1 VIVAAKVG
9 ILGGGE
15 LGRQVER
22 LIAAHAGPVAVQWFD
37 DVRAAAGEPGVVALR
52 DYAKDQFA
60 RLRFHVAI
68 GYRHLAL
75 RLELLDDLARLGRAT
90 PRLVHPTAWVAPG
103 AQIAAGAIVY
113 PACCIDERV
122 DVGRGAVLHNR
133 VTLSHDT
140 KVGACAYLSPAVTT
154 AGRVTIGARAF
165 LGTGVVC
172 ADGVTIG
179 DGAVVGIG
187 TVVTSDVPPGRSAI
201 GNPMRL
207 LDHPLDL
214 H

>member
-1 VIVAAKVG
+1 VSVAKIGIV
-9 ILGGGE
+9 GGGE
-15 LGRQVER
+15 LGRQVEQ
-22 LIAAHAGPVAVQWFD
+22 LLAAHAGPVAVHWFD
-37 DVRAAAGEPGVVALR
+37 DTRAAAGEQGVAALR
-52 DYAKDQFA
+52 DYAKDAFA
-60 RLRFHVAI
+60 GLRFHVAI

-75 RLELLDDLARLGRAT
+75 RLELIDDLARLGRAA
-90 PRLVHPTAWVAPG
+90 PRLVHPTAWVAPS
-103 AQIAAGAIVY
+103 AQVAAGAIVY
-113 PACCIDERV
+113 PACCVDEGV

-140 KVGACAYLSPAVTT
+140 KVGACAYLSPGVTT

-165 LGTGVVC
+165 LGAGVVC

-207 LDHPLDL
+207 LDKPLEL
-214 H
+214 R

>member
-1 VIVAAKVG
+1 MAPRCG

-22 LIAAHAGPVAVQWFD
+22 LLAAHAGPVEVRWFD
-37 DVRAAAGEPGVVALR
+37 DVRAAAGEAGVAGLR
-52 DYAKDQFA
+52 DYAKEESA

-75 RLELLDDLARLGRAT
+75 RLELLDDLTRLGRAT
-90 PRLVHPTAWVAPG
+90 PRLIHPTAWVAPS
-103 AQIAAGAIVY
+103 AQVAPGAIVY
-113 PACCIDERV
+113 PECCLDEGV

-140 KVGACAYLSPAVTT
+140 TVGACAYLSPGVTT
-154 AGRVTIGARAF
+154 AGRVRIGERAF
-165 LGTGVVC
+165 LGAGVVC

-179 DGAVVGIG
+179 DGAIVGIG
-187 TVVTSDVPPGRSAI
+187 TVVSADVAPGRSAI

-207 LDHPLDL
+207 LDKPLEL
-214 H
+214 R

>member
-1 VIVAAKVG
+1 MAKVG

-15 LGRQVER
+15 FGRQVED
-22 LIAAHAGPVAVQWFD
+22 LIAAHAGPVTVQWFD
-37 DVRAAAGEPGVVALR
+37 DVRAAAGETGVAKLR
-52 DYAKDQFA
+52 EYGKDEFA

-68 GYRHLAL
+68 GYKHLAL
-75 RLELLDDLARLGRAT
+75 RMELLDDLARLSRAT
-90 PRLVHPTAWVAPG
+90 PRLVHPTAWVAPS
-103 AQIAAGAIVY
+103 AQIAAGAIIY
-113 PACCIDERV
+113 PACCVDEGV
-122 DVGRGAVLHNR
+122 EVGRGAVLHNR

-140 KVGACAYLSPAVTT
+140 NVGACAYLSPGVTT

-165 LGTGVVC
+165 LGAGVVV

-179 DGAVVGIG
+179 EGAVVGIG

-207 LDHPLDL
+207 LDKPLDL
-214 H
+214 R

>member
-1 VIVAAKVG
+1 MARVG

-15 LGRQVER
+15 LGRQVES
-22 LIAAHAGPVAVQWFD
+22 LLAAHAGPVTVQWFD
-37 DVRAAAGEPGVVALR
+37 DARAAAGESGVAALR
-52 DYAKDQFA
+52 DYAKDEHA

-75 RLELLDDLARLGRAT
+75 RMELLDDLARLGRAT
-90 PRLVHPTAWVAPG
+90 PRVVHPTAWVAPS
-103 AQIAAGAIVY
+103 AQVAAGAIVY
-113 PACCIDERV
+113 PACCLDEGV
-122 DVGRGAVLHNR
+122 EVGRGAVLHNR

-140 KVGACAYLSPAVTT
+140 RVGACAYLAPGVTT
-154 AGRVTIGARAF
+154 SGRVTIGARAF
-165 LGTGVVC
+165 LGAGVVC

-179 DGAVVGIG
+179 DDAIVGIG

-207 LDHPLDL
+207 LDRPLDL
-214 H
+214 R

>member
-1 VIVAAKVG
+1 MAKIG

-15 LGRQVER
+15 FGRQVE
-22 LIAAHAGPVAVQWFD
+22 LLLAAHAGPVAVLWFD
-37 DVRAAAGEPGVVALR
+37 DTRAAAGEPDVAALR
-52 DYAKDQFA
+52 DYAKDEFA
-60 RLRFHVAI
+60 QLRFHVAI

-75 RLELLDDLARLGRAT
+75 RLELIDDLARLGRAT
-90 PRLVHPTAWVAPG
+90 PRLVHPTAWVAPS
-103 AQIAAGAIVY
+103 AQVAAGAIVY
-113 PACCIDERV
+113 PACCVDEGV

-140 KVGACAYLSPAVTT
+140 KVGACAYLSPGVTT

-165 LGTGVVC
+165 LGAGVVC

-179 DGAVVGIG
+179 EGAVIGIG

-207 LDHPLDL
+207 LEKPLDL
-214 H
+214 R